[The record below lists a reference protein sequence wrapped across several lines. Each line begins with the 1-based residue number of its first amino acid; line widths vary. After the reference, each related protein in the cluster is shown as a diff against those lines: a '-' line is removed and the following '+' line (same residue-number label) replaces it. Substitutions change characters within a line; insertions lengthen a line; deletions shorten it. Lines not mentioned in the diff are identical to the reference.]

1 MADLRGVR
9 EGLGLAAA
17 AVGGERAWRVDGV
30 AVGLERP
37 ELGGLGEGAP
47 ADAADAGEEALPG
60 ERAVAEQDEG
70 GAVHP
75 ADALPLER
83 EPLACQLEHLVAL
96 REVALAGRGRR
107 RGGGGRRGGFRGEG
121 GRDGEKA
128 AAAVVKREAAAERG
142 EGGGGGG
149 GGRGHEGG
157 GWWRG
162 SDGEWTVEMARRE
175 RKPTMMLVSPVVRC
189 SVQEGP
195 LDRITEVTL
204 WP

>member
-60 ERAVAEQDEG
+60 ARRRRAG
-70 GAVHP
+70 RRWSRP
-75 ADALPLER
+75 PCRRPSLER

-107 RGGGGRRGGFRGEG
+107 RGGGGRRGGSGKG

-142 EGGGGGG
+142 EGGG

>member
-1 MADLRGVR
+1 MVGV
-9 EGLGLAAA
+9 GA
-17 AVGGERAWRVDGV
+17 GV
-30 AVGLERP
+30 P
-37 ELGGLGEGAP
+37 
-47 ADAADAGEEALPG
+47 
-60 ERAVAEQDEG
+60 
-70 GAVHP
+70 
-75 ADALPLER
+75 
-83 EPLACQLEHLVAL
+83 
-96 REVALAGRGRR
+96 
-107 RGGGGRRGGFRGEG
+107 GEG

-128 AAAVVKREAAAERG
+128 AAAVVK
-142 EGGGGGG
+142 GGGGGAGRRRRGGGG